1 MKRISFL
8 IEYLSV
14 LIGKDQSTPRGGR
27 LRRNICSRE
36 TLKPIRKFSSISDLG
51 TELKKQWTEDNLL
64 KHLDKFYKRQGCSFR
79 LTAKKL
85 ASPSSLYQA
94 LLQSEASLTT
104 FMPELINAIETTYS
118 VDLSVNFSTFFE
130 TIFAQ
135 SLLLVPKSIT
145 SLKQHD
151 NIVTKDIEYY
161 FKVVNNPKRLEEFYM
176 VYCVSLNLE
185 DEDTSIMP
193 IVIKV
198 LPLHNLRRG
207 VGVAMIMSW
216 G

>member
-1 MKRISFL
+1 
-8 IEYLSV
+8 
-14 LIGKDQSTPRGGR
+14 
-27 LRRNICSRE
+27 
-36 TLKPIRKFSSISDLG
+36 
-51 TELKKQWTEDNLL
+51 
-64 KHLDKFYKRQGCSFR
+64 
-79 LTAKKL
+79 
-85 ASPSSLYQA
+85 
-94 LLQSEASLTT
+94 
-104 FMPELINAIETTYS
+104 MPELINAIETTYS

-193 IVIKV
+193 IVTKV

-207 VGVAMIMSW
+207 VGVVMIMSW